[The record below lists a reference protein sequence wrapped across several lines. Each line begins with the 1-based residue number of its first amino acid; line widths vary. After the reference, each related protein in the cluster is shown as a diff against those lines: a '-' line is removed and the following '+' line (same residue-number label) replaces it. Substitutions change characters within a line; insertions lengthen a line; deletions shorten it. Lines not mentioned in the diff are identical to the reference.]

1 MIPLKETDHMA
12 MYKARSSN
20 LFFKSLD
27 SMMFRSVRLKCEYRI
42 YFFNKQLLLKDV
54 NYNKCA

>member
-1 MIPLKETDHMA
+1 MATDHMA

-27 SMMFRSVRLKCEYRI
+27 SIGLKSGTLKCEYRI
-42 YFFNKQLLLKDV
+42 YFLIIQFLL
-54 NYNKCA
+54 N